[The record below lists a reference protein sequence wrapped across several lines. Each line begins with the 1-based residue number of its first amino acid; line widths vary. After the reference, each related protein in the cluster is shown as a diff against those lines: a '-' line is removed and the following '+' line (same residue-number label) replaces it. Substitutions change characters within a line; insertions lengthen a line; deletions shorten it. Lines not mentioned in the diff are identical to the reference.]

1 MIDPGTRVPAAPHG
15 GRDPSMCECGVRKDA
30 TEVNARR
37 QARMG
42 EFFEDL
48 DGAAPD
54 AAMRPLSEVVHLD

>member
-1 MIDPGTRVPAAPHG
+1 
-15 GRDPSMCECGVRKDA
+15 MCECGVRKDA